1 MKVAIVGAN
10 GMIGRK
16 LAAWLAT
23 SGQLAGREIESLI
36 LVDALPPSSDA
47 NPSPQAEIETGDIAN
62 ARFAERILA
71 GRPDAIF
78 HLAATVM
85 GQAESDFPAGYRIN
99 FDTTRGLLDA
109 ARRVGE
115 GYCPRLVYASSTAVY
130 GTPYPEV
137 IPEDFFHTP
146 QSSYGT
152 QKAMS
157 ELLLADYTRRGFV
170 DGIGIRLPTICVRP
184 GAPTYGSSGF
194 FSNIVREPLA
204 GREAVLPVRE
214 SVRHWFSSPRAAVA
228 YLVHA
233 ASIDGARLG
242 ERRSLTMPGI
252 SATVGEEI
260 AALRTVAGDKVVK
273 RIRHEPDPAMEAIA
287 AGLPQR
293 FTTDRADA
301 LGFRADGLGL
311 GPEGSFDD
319 IIRIHIEDDL
329 GGTWAR

>member
-1 MKVAIVGAN
+1 VAIIGAN

-16 LAAWLAT
+16 LAAWLRST
-23 SGQLAGREIESLI
+23 GQLAGQEIETLI
-36 LVDALPPSSDA
+36 LVDVRPAAMKGISVVHTEV
-47 NPSPQAEIETGDIAN
+47 QTGDVADPS
-62 ARFAERILA
+62 FAEGVLST
-71 GRPDAIF
+71 RPDVIF

-99 FDTTRGLLDA
+99 FDTASALLDA

-115 GYCPRLVYASSTAVY
+115 GFCPRFVYASSTAVY

-137 IPEDFFHTP
+137 IAEDFFHTP

-184 GAPTYGSSGF
+184 GAPTHGSSGF

-204 GREAVLPVRE
+204 GREAVLPVGD

-233 ASIDGARLG
+233 ASIDGTRLG

-260 AALRTVAGDKVVK
+260 AALLRVAGDTIVK
-273 RIRHEPDPAMEAIA
+273 RIRREPDPAMVAIA

-293 FTTDRADA
+293 FVTDRAEA

-311 GPEGSFDD
+311 GPEASFDD
-319 IIRIHIEDDL
+319 LIRIHIEDDL
-329 GGTWAR
+329 GGTWVD

>member
-1 MKVAIVGAN
+1 MRVAIVGAN

-16 LAAWLAT
+16 LATWLAST
-23 SGQLAGREIESLI
+23 GELAGRKIEALT
-36 LVDALPPSSDA
+36 LVDALPSSPDA
-47 NPSPQAEIETGDIAN
+47 TPGPRTEIETGDVADPHFA
-62 ARFAERILA
+62 ARVLA
-71 GRPDAIF
+71 RRPDVIF

-109 ARRVGE
+109 ARRAGE
-115 GYCPRLVYASSTAVY
+115 GYAPRFVYASSTAVY

-157 ELLLADYTRRGFV
+157 ELLLADYTRRGFI
-170 DGIGIRLPTICVRP
+170 DGIGIRLPTICIRP
-184 GAPTYGSSGF
+184 GLPTHGSSGF

-204 GREAVLPVRE
+204 GREAVLPVADT
-214 SVRHWFSSPRAAVA
+214 VRHWFASPRAAVA

-233 ASIDGARLG
+233 ASIDGAGLG
-242 ERRSLTMPGI
+242 DRRSLTMPGI

-260 AALRTVAGDKVVK
+260 EALRRIAGDNVTR
-273 RIRHEPDPAMEAIA
+273 RIRREPDPVMAAVA

-293 FTTDRADA
+293 FITDRAEA

-311 GPEGSFDD
+311 GPEASFDD

-329 GGTWAR
+329 GGA

>member
-1 MKVAIVGAN
+1 MRVAIVGAN

-16 LAAWLAT
+16 LAAWLGST
-23 SGQLAGREIESLI
+23 GELAGREIGTLI
-36 LVDALPPSSDA
+36 LVDVLAPSTGA
-47 NPSPQAEIETGDIAN
+47 GPGVRTEFETGDVADPE
-62 ARFAERILA
+62 FAERVLA
-71 GRPDAIF
+71 SRPDAIF

-85 GQAESDFPAGYRIN
+85 GQAESDFLAGYRIN
-99 FDTTRGLLDA
+99 FDATRRLLDA
-109 ARRVGE
+109 ASRVGE
-115 GYCPRLVYASSTAVY
+115 GYCPRFVYASSTAVY
-130 GTPYPEV
+130 GTPYPEI

-184 GAPTYGSSGF
+184 GAPTHGSSGF

-204 GREAVLPVRE
+204 GREAVLPVRD

-233 ASIDGARLG
+233 ASIDGARLA

-260 AALRTVAGDKVVK
+260 EALRRVAGDKVVK
-273 RIRHEPDPAMEAIA
+273 RIRHEPDPAMETIA

-293 FTTDRADA
+293 FVTDRADA

-311 GPEGSFDD
+311 GPEASFDD

-329 GGTWAR
+329 GGTWVD

>member
-10 GMIGRK
+10 GVIGRK
-16 LAAWLAT
+16 LAGWLDKT
-23 SGQLAGREIESLI
+23 GRLAGKSIAELRLA
-36 LVDALPPSSDA
+36 DALPVEP
-47 NPSPQAEIETGDIAN
+47 AEIDRVPVTAMTGDV
-62 ARFAERILA
+62 AEDDFSDRLVA
-71 GRPDAIF
+71 GRPEVIF

-115 GYCPRLVYASSTAVY
+115 GYCPRVVYASSTAVY

-137 IPEDFFHTP
+137 ISEDFFHTP

-157 ELLLADYTRRGFV
+157 ELLLADYSRRGFV
-170 DGIGIRLPTICVRP
+170 DGVGIRLPTICVRP
-184 GAPTYGSSGF
+184 GISTFGSSGF

-204 GREAVLPVRE
+204 GREAVLPVPDG
-214 SVRHWFSSPRAAVA
+214 VRHWFASPRAAVA

-233 ASIDGARLG
+233 AAIDGARLG
-242 ERRSLTMPGI
+242 DRRSLTMPGV

-260 AALRTVAGDKVVK
+260 DALRRVAGEGVVK
-273 RIRHEPDPAMEAIA
+273 RIRREPDAAMTAIA

-293 FTTDRADA
+293 FSTHRADA

-311 GPEGSFDD
+311 GPETSFED
-319 IIRIHIEDDL
+319 IIRTHIDDDL
-329 GGTWAR
+329 GGDWVR

>member
-1 MKVAIVGAN
+1 MRVAIVGAN

-16 LAAWLAT
+16 LAAWLGRTA
-23 SGQLAGREIESLI
+23 QLAGHEIETLI
-36 LVDALPPSSDA
+36 LVDLRPAVTDDRSVVPT
-47 NPSPQAEIETGDIAN
+47 EVETGDVADPG
-62 ARFAERILA
+62 FAERVLST
-71 GRPDAIF
+71 RPNVIF

-109 ARRVGE
+109 ARRVGN
-115 GYCPRLVYASSTAVY
+115 GYCPRFVYASSTAVY
-130 GTPYPEV
+130 GTPYPEI

-152 QKAMS
+152 QKAIS

-170 DGIGIRLPTICVRP
+170 DGIGIRLPTICIRP
-184 GAPTYGSSGF
+184 GASTHGSSGF

-204 GREAVLPVRE
+204 GREAVLPVAE

-233 ASIDGARLG
+233 AAVDGARLG

-260 AALRTVAGDKVVK
+260 EALRRIAGDQVVK
-273 RIRHEPDPAMEAIA
+273 RIRREPDPAMAAIA

-293 FTTDRADA
+293 FVTDRADA

-311 GPEGSFDD
+311 GPEASFDD
-319 IIRIHIEDDL
+319 IIRIHFEDDL
-329 GGTWAR
+329 GGS